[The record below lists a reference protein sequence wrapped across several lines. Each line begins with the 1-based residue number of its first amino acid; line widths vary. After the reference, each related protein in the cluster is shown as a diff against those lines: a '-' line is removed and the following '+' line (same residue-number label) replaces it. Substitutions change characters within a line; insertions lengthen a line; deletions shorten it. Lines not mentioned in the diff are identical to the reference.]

1 MPSIPITATTDLTI
15 AGTGTTRLRYVS
27 SIELAENAG
36 TPAAARVQLR
46 EGGSGGAV
54 KRDIRL
60 KAEESKGEGFSPPLF
75 FPEGVYILASAG
87 TVRGSIEGW

>member
-1 MPSIPITATTDLTI
+1 MPSTPITATLDLTV
-15 AGTGTTRLRYVS
+15 AGANATRVRYVS
-27 SIELAENAG
+27 SIEIAENAG

-54 KRDIRL
+54 KRDIRI

-75 FPEGVYILASAG
+75 FPEGVYILVSAG